1 MIERKYI
8 NTDFG
13 PIPLPSKP
21 IEGSRSEY
29 ILNAKRAMQQ
39 AWARGEEY
47 TPAE

>member
-1 MIERKYI
+1 MTERKYH

-13 PIPLPSKP
+13 PIPLPTKP
-21 IEGSRSEY
+21 IEGSFAEY
-29 ILNAKRAMQQ
+29 VANAKRAMQD